1 MRSPLSL
8 LAGLLPGSGVNM
20 LTILDGSIVVPLP
33 DGTDPTDVEA
43 IKQAMPHLTITATA
57 SGLCSTPT
65 GGFISLL
72 QAAIR

>member
-1 MRSPLSL
+1 
-8 LAGLLPGSGVNM
+8 
-20 LTILDGSIVVPLP
+20 
-33 DGTDPTDVEA
+33 
-43 IKQAMPHLTITATA
+43 MPHLTITATA